1 MRNMNMY
8 IAVILVILFFTP
20 QAFAAEIKGD
30 DMVIIPKGEII
41 NDDLY
46 ATAGTILVDGDVKGD
61 LVAAGGD
68 IKVKGDIE
76 DDIMAAGGMIHISGD
91 IGDDVRVAG
100 GNLIIDSDVPG
111 DVFAAGGNIDIFGD
125 VDGDVFVAGGVI
137 RINGDVDGGLN
148 LTGGQIILGGTVDGD
163 VSVMAENLEL
173 LPTAKIEGNLVYE
186 SENIAK
192 IDTDATING
201 EITHKIPDVRKT
213 NVWIYTSLFCFLAML
228 LVGMVFV
235 RFYPKISTNIISSV
249 DTMPWKSLGVGF
261 AAIILI
267 PILSV
272 ILMFTIIGIPL
283 SLIILVTYLIGI
295 YLSHISASLIIGNKL
310 LGYFSKNKENSI
322 YWTLFVGLLALTII
336 TNIPI
341 VGGIFMFFAMIFGF
355 GVLILVKLDLY
366 RQLRIKKMV

>member
-1 MRNMNMY
+1 MRNMTVY
-8 IAVILVILFFTP
+8 VALILVILFFTP
-20 QAFAAEIKGD
+20 QAFAAEIKAD
-30 DMVIIPKGEII
+30 DIITISKGEII

-46 ATAGTILVDGDVKGD
+46 ATAEIILIEGGINGD
-61 LVAAGGD
+61 LIAAGGD
-68 IKVKGDIE
+68 IKIKGNVE

-91 IGDDVRVAG
+91 IGDDIRVAG

-111 DVFAAGGNIDIFGD
+111 DVFAAGGNIDIFGN

-148 LTGGQIILGGTVDGD
+148 LTGGQIILGGTVGGD
-163 VSVMAENLEL
+163 VLIMAENLEL

-186 SENIAK
+186 SENIAN
-192 IDTDATING
+192 IDSDATING
-201 EITHKIPDVRKT
+201 EIKHIIPELRKT

-228 LVGMVFV
+228 LVGLVFV
-235 RFYPKISTNIISSV
+235 RFYPKMSTNIIRSV

-310 LGYFSKNKENSI
+310 LGYFYKNKDNSI

-366 RQLRIKKMV
+366 RQLYAKKMV